1 MERQLEHCLARP
13 IDYSPGFTLRVGE
26 IGERLSAELGV
37 PVRQDSDMN
46 YNPGQ
51 LLVVHLD
58 AGGGPA
64 AEETGA
70 AWRLT
75 VAVSSRGP
83 LWALLIARAGH
94 RPRLWLHTPAADV
107 EHGAGSDVVTA
118 VARVM
123 AAAGLERLPDADLDR
138 PAPGQVTQ
146 LEGVPATLREALFC
160 EVC

>member
-1 MERQLEHCLARP
+1 METEHYLERP
-13 IDYSPGFTLRVGE
+13 IDYSAGFTRRVAE

-51 LLVVHLD
+51 LLVVHLA
-58 AGGGPA
+58 AGGGPV

-70 AWRLT
+70 AWRIT
-75 VAVSSRGP
+75 VVVSSRGP
-83 LWALLIARAGH
+83 LWALLAGRAGD
-94 RPRLWLHTPAADV
+94 RPRVWLATAAADV
-107 EHGAGSDVVTA
+107 EHGAGSAVVTA
-118 VARVM
+118 IARVLT
-123 AAAGLERLPDADLDR
+123 AAGLERLPDADLDR

-146 LEGVPATLREALFC
+146 MDGAPATLREALFC